1 MAAGQPTK
9 YKEEYNDQVEKLC
22 KLGAKD
28 SEIAEFFNVTETTIN
43 NWKIDNP
50 KFFESLKKGKDIY
63 DNELIETAL
72 KNRALGYTH
81 KETKVHFDKFGI
93 PHEHEVDKHYPPDTT
108 ALIYWTKNRQPAR
121 WRDKQELD
129 LNEID
134 RTGARSFGAKTTDS

>member
-1 MAAGQPTK
+1 MEHGRPSK
-9 YKEEYNDQVEKLC
+9 YKEEFDTQVEKLC

-28 SEIAEFFNVTETTIN
+28 TELADFFNVTEKTLN
-43 NWKIDNP
+43 NWKIDHP
-50 KFFESLKKGKDIY
+50 SFFQSLKRGKDIY

-81 KETKVHFDKFGI
+81 KETKVHFDKDGV

-121 WRDKQELD
+121 WRDKQEMD
-129 LNEID
+129 IETID
-134 RTGARSFGAKTTDS
+134 RTGARTFGENPSDT